1 MMLRPE
7 YFEGKADR
15 ILEIYERLEN
25 FILRDIARRILKSG
39 KIIATA
45 DRLLYRLEQLGES
58 RDEIQRRIMELT
70 DLSEKELRKLLRGA
84 VLTSWEDDA
93 VTLSE
98 MGIVAQSPLENAR
111 YMAVIEAEYIKSR
124 AELKNLTRTTLEQSQ
139 KDLVALLDEADV
151 RVASGV
157 QSYPA
162 AIADVLDAYAGRGV
176 MVDYPTGTRRTL
188 EAAVRCC
195 VVTSMNQTA
204 AQLTNRYIVDSGT
217 EYVLTSAHLGARVRR
232 DGQPL
237 LAGHDEWQGRVFKID
252 GSEPGYPNLLESTGY
267 DIDLTT
273 GEGRV
278 LDMRGLHG
286 YNCRHGHMLFDKRMK
301 NSWRNAEGNL
311 LDGSGNKITDAENLK
326 RYEDSQ
332 KQRSM
337 ERGIRKTKRQLI
349 VKQEELAWASGA
361 EREKLQQEYD
371 KLAYRLQ
378 GQNRAYNQHCEEN
391 GLQPQY
397 DRNALA
403 GFGYPQQKAANK
415 GAKRHAEKEGTGK

>member
-1 MMLRPE
+1 MLRPE

-15 ILEIYERLEN
+15 ILELYERLEN

-39 KIIATA
+39 KITATA

-98 MGIVAQSPLENAR
+98 MGIAAQSPLENAR

-139 KDLVALLDEADV
+139 KDLVSLLDEADV

-162 AIADVLDAYAGRGV
+162 AIVDVLDAYAGRGV

-188 EAAVRCC
+188 ESAVRCC

-252 GSEPGYPNLLESTGY
+252 GNEPGYPNLLESTGY

-278 LDMRGLHG
+278 VDMRGLHG

-301 NSWRNAEGNL
+301 NPWRDAEGNL

-349 VKQEELAWASGA
+349 VKQEELAWASDT
-361 EREKLQQEYD
+361 EREKRQQEYD

-378 GQNRAYNQHCEEN
+378 GQNRAYNQYCEEH

>member
-1 MMLRPE
+1 MLRPE

-15 ILEIYERLEN
+15 ILELYERLEN

-39 KIIATA
+39 KITATA
-45 DRLLYRLEQLGES
+45 DRLLYRLEQLRES

-98 MGIVAQSPLENAR
+98 MGIAAQSPLENAR

-139 KDLVALLDEADV
+139 KDLVTLLDEADV

-162 AIADVLDAYAGRGV
+162 AIADVLDAYAGRGI
-176 MVDYPTGTRRTL
+176 MVDYPTGARRTL

-278 LDMRGLHG
+278 VDMRGLHG

-301 NSWRNAEGNL
+301 NSWRDAEGNL

>member
-1 MMLRPE
+1 MLRPE

-15 ILEIYERLEN
+15 ILELYERLEN

-39 KIIATA
+39 KITATA

-98 MGIVAQSPLENAR
+98 MGVVAQSPLENAR

-139 KDLVALLDEADV
+139 KDLVTLLDEADV

-162 AIADVLDAYAGRGV
+162 AIADVLDAYAGRGI
-176 MVDYPTGTRRTL
+176 MVDYPTGARRTL

-278 LDMRGLHG
+278 VDMRGLHG

>member
-1 MMLRPE
+1 MLRPE
-7 YFEGKADR
+7 YFVGKADR
-15 ILEIYERLEN
+15 ILELYERLEN

-39 KIIATA
+39 KITATA

-98 MGIVAQSPLENAR
+98 MGVVAQSPLENAR

-139 KDLVALLDEADV
+139 KDLVTLLDEADV

-162 AIADVLDAYAGRGV
+162 AIADVLDAYAGRGI
-176 MVDYPTGTRRTL
+176 MVDYPTGARRTL

-278 LDMRGLHG
+278 VDMRGLHG

-301 NSWRNAEGNL
+301 NSWRDAEGNL

>member
-1 MMLRPE
+1 MLRPE

-15 ILEIYERLEN
+15 ISEIYERLEN
-25 FILRDIARRILKSG
+25 FILRDISRRILKSG
-39 KIIATA
+39 KITATA

-70 DLSEKELRKLLRGA
+70 DLSEKELRKLLRDA

-98 MGIVAQSPLENAR
+98 MGAVAQSPLENAR

-139 KDLVALLDEADV
+139 KDLVTLLDEADV

-162 AIADVLDAYAGRGV
+162 AIADVLDAYAGRGI
-176 MVDYPTGTRRTL
+176 MVDYPTGARRTL

-278 LDMRGLHG
+278 VDMRGLHG
-286 YNCRHGHMLFDKRMK
+286 YNCRHGHMLFDKRMR
-301 NSWRNAEGNL
+301 NPWRDEEGNL

-326 RYEDSQ
+326 RYEESQ
-332 KQRSM
+332 KQRAM
-337 ERGIRKTKRQLI
+337 ERGIRKTKRQMI

-361 EREKLQQEYD
+361 DREKRQQEYD

-378 GQNRAYNQHCEEN
+378 EQNRAYNQYREEHE
-391 GLQPQY
+391 LQPQY
-397 DRNALA
+397 DRNTLA

-415 GAKRHAEKEGTGK
+415 GAKRYAEKEGTGK

>member
-1 MMLRPE
+1 MLRPE

-15 ILEIYERLEN
+15 ILELYERLEN

-39 KIIATA
+39 KITATA
-45 DRLLYRLEQLGES
+45 DRLLYRLEKLGES
-58 RDEIQRRIMELT
+58 RTEIQRRIMELT
-70 DLSEKELRKLLRGA
+70 DLSEKELRKLLRDA

-93 VTLSE
+93 ATLSE
-98 MGIVAQSPLENAR
+98 MGIVAQPPLENAR

-124 AELKNLTRTTLEQSQ
+124 SELKNLTRTTLEQSQ
-139 KDLVALLDEADV
+139 KDLVTLLDEADV

-162 AIADVLDAYAGRGV
+162 AIADVLDAYAGRGI
-176 MVDYPTGTRRTL
+176 MVDYPTGARRTL

-195 VVTSMNQTA
+195 VMTSMNQTA

-278 LDMRGLHG
+278 MNMRGLHG

-301 NSWRNAEGNL
+301 NPWRDEEGNL
-311 LDGSGNKITDAENLK
+311 LDGSGHKITDSENLK

-332 KQRSM
+332 KQRAM

-361 EREKLQQEYD
+361 DREKRQQEYD

-378 GQNRAYNQHCEEN
+378 EQNRAYNQYCEEH

-397 DRNALA
+397 DRNTLA

-415 GAKRHAEKEGTGK
+415 GAKRYAEKEGAGK

>member
-1 MMLRPE
+1 MLRPK

-15 ILEIYERLEN
+15 IVELYERLED

-39 KIIATA
+39 KITATA

-176 MVDYPTGTRRTL
+176 MVDYPTGARRTL

-278 LDMRGLHG
+278 VDMRGLHG
-286 YNCRHGHMLFDKRMK
+286 YNCRHGHMLFDKRMR
-301 NSWRNAEGNL
+301 NPWRDTEGNL
-311 LDGSGNKITDAENLK
+311 LDGSGHKITDAENLK
-326 RYEDSQ
+326 RYQDSQ
-332 KQRSM
+332 KQRAM

-361 EREKLQQEYD
+361 DREKRQQEYD

-378 GQNRAYNQHCEEN
+378 EQNRAYNQYCEEH

-397 DRNALA
+397 DRNTLA

-415 GAKRHAEKEGTGK
+415 GAKRYAEKEGAGK

>member
-1 MMLRPE
+1 
-7 YFEGKADR
+7 
-15 ILEIYERLEN
+15 
-25 FILRDIARRILKSG
+25 
-39 KIIATA
+39 
-45 DRLLYRLEQLGES
+45 
-58 RDEIQRRIMELT
+58 
-70 DLSEKELRKLLRGA
+70 
-84 VLTSWEDDA
+84 
-93 VTLSE
+93 
-98 MGIVAQSPLENAR
+98 
-111 YMAVIEAEYIKSR
+111 
-124 AELKNLTRTTLEQSQ
+124 
-139 KDLVALLDEADV
+139 
-151 RVASGV
+151 
-157 QSYPA
+157 
-162 AIADVLDAYAGRGV
+162 

-188 EAAVRCC
+188 ESAVRCC

-278 LDMRGLHG
+278 VDMRGLHG
-286 YNCRHGHMLFDKRMK
+286 YNCRHGHMLFDKRMR
-301 NSWRNAEGNL
+301 NPWRDAEGNL

-332 KQRSM
+332 KQRAM

-378 GQNRAYNQHCEEN
+378 GQNRAYNQYCEEH

-415 GAKRHAEKEGTGK
+415 GAKRYAENEPI

>member
-1 MMLRPE
+1 MLRPE

-15 ILEIYERLEN
+15 ILELYERLEN

-39 KIIATA
+39 KITATA

-98 MGIVAQSPLENAR
+98 MGVVAQSPLENAR

-139 KDLVALLDEADV
+139 KDLVTLLDEADV

-162 AIADVLDAYAGRGV
+162 AIADVLDAYAGRGI
-176 MVDYPTGTRRTL
+176 MVDYPTGARRTL

-278 LDMRGLHG
+278 VDMRGLHG

-301 NSWRNAEGNL
+301 NSWRDAEGDL

>member
-1 MMLRPE
+1 MLRPE

-15 ILEIYERLEN
+15 ILELYERQEN

-39 KIIATA
+39 KITATA

-98 MGIVAQSPLENAR
+98 MGVVAQSPLENAR

-139 KDLVALLDEADV
+139 KDLVTLLDEADV

-162 AIADVLDAYAGRGV
+162 AIADVLDAYAGRGI
-176 MVDYPTGTRRTL
+176 MVDYPTGARRTL

-278 LDMRGLHG
+278 VDMRGLHG

-301 NSWRNAEGNL
+301 NSWRDAEGNL

>member
-1 MMLRPE
+1 MLRPE

-15 ILEIYERLEN
+15 ILELYERLEN

-39 KIIATA
+39 KITATA

-98 MGIVAQSPLENAR
+98 MGIAAQSPLENAR

-176 MVDYPTGTRRTL
+176 MVDYPTGARRTL

-278 LDMRGLHG
+278 VDMRGLHG

-301 NSWRNAEGNL
+301 NSWRDAEGNL

>member
-1 MMLRPE
+1 MLRPE

-15 ILEIYERLEN
+15 ILELYERLEN

-39 KIIATA
+39 KITATA

-98 MGIVAQSPLENAR
+98 MGVVAQSPLENAR

-139 KDLVALLDEADV
+139 KDLVTLLDEADV

-162 AIADVLDAYAGRGV
+162 AIADVLDAYAGRGI
-176 MVDYPTGTRRTL
+176 MVDYPTGARRTL

-273 GEGRV
+273 GDGRV
-278 LDMRGLHG
+278 VDMRGLHG

-301 NSWRNAEGNL
+301 NSWRDAEGNL

>member
-1 MMLRPE
+1 MLRPE
-7 YFEGKADR
+7 YFDGKADR
-15 ILEIYERLEN
+15 IIEIYERLES

-39 KIIATA
+39 EITATA

-58 RDEIQRRIMELT
+58 RKEIQRRIAELT
-70 DLSEKELRKLLRGA
+70 DMSEKELRKLLRDA
-84 VLTSWEDDA
+84 VMTSWKDDVA
-93 VTLSE
+93 TLSE
-98 MGIVAQSPLENAR
+98 VGIAALSPFENAR
-111 YMAVIEAEYIKSR
+111 YMAVVEAEYIKSR

-176 MVDYPTGTRRTL
+176 MVDYPTGARRTL
-188 EAAVRCC
+188 ESAVRCC

-232 DGQPL
+232 NGQPL
-237 LAGHDEWQGRVFKID
+237 LASHNEWQGRVFKIS

-278 LDMRGLHG
+278 VDMRGLHG
-286 YNCRHGHMLFDKRMK
+286 YNCRHGHTLFDKRMR
-301 NSWRNAEGNL
+301 NPWRDEEGNL
-311 LDGSGNKITDAENLK
+311 LDANGHKITDSENLN

-332 KQRSM
+332 KQRDM

-361 EREKLQQEYD
+361 EREKRQQEYD

-378 GQNRAYNQHCEEN
+378 EQNKDYNQYCEEHE
-391 GLQPQY
+391 LQPQY

-415 GAKRHAEKEGTGK
+415 GAKRYVENGGAGK

>member
-1 MMLRPE
+1 MLRPE

-15 ILEIYERLEN
+15 ISEIYERLEN
-25 FILRDIARRILKSG
+25 FILRDIARRILKSE
-39 KIIATA
+39 KITATA

-70 DLSEKELRKLLRGA
+70 DLSEKELRKLLRDA

-98 MGIVAQSPLENAR
+98 MGVVAQSPLENAR

-139 KDLVALLDEADV
+139 KDLVSLLDEADV

-188 EAAVRCC
+188 ESAVRCC

-252 GSEPGYPNLLESTGY
+252 GSEPGYPNLLIS
-267 DIDLTT
+267 I
-273 GEGRV
+273 
-278 LDMRGLHG
+278 H
-286 YNCRHGHMLFDKRMK
+286 
-301 NSWRNAEGNL
+301 AP
-311 LDGSGNKITDAENLK
+311 
-326 RYEDSQ
+326 
-332 KQRSM
+332 
-337 ERGIRKTKRQLI
+337 
-349 VKQEELAWASGA
+349 ASGA
-361 EREKLQQEYD
+361 TKPGRYLITFSGNVAVPTGETVGEVALGIARDGEIL
-371 KLAYRLQ
+371 
-378 GQNRAYNQHCEEN
+378 GGTVMRATPAAVEQYFNTSSQTYVDVFCGCCEN
-391 GLQPQY
+391 VSIK
-397 DRNALA
+397 NA
-403 GFGYPQQKAANK
+403 
-415 GAKRHAEKEGTGK
+415 GTIPVLVDNPNITAVRVCG

>member
-1 MMLRPE
+1 MLRPE

-15 ILEIYERLEN
+15 ILELYERLEN

-39 KIIATA
+39 KITATA

-98 MGIVAQSPLENAR
+98 MGVVAQSPLENAR

-139 KDLVALLDEADV
+139 KDLVTLLDEADV

-162 AIADVLDAYAGRGV
+162 AIADVLDAYAGRGI
-176 MVDYPTGTRRTL
+176 MVDYPTGARRTL

-278 LDMRGLHG
+278 VDMRGLHG

-301 NSWRNAEGNL
+301 NSWRDAEGNL

-349 VKQEELAWASGA
+349 VKQEELAWAPGA

>member
-1 MMLRPE
+1 MLRPE

-15 ILEIYERLEN
+15 ILELYERLEN

-39 KIIATA
+39 KITATA

-98 MGIVAQSPLENAR
+98 MGIAAQSPLENAR

-139 KDLVALLDEADV
+139 KDLVSLLDEADV

-162 AIADVLDAYAGRGV
+162 AIADVLDAYAGRGI
-176 MVDYPTGTRRTL
+176 MVDYPTGARRTL

-278 LDMRGLHG
+278 VDMRGLHG

-301 NSWRNAEGNL
+301 NSWRDAEGNL

>member
-1 MMLRPE
+1 MLRPE

-15 ILEIYERLEN
+15 ILELYERLEN

-39 KIIATA
+39 KITATA

-278 LDMRGLHG
+278 VDMRGLHG

-301 NSWRNAEGNL
+301 NSWRDAEGNL

>member
-1 MMLRPE
+1 MLRPE

-15 ILEIYERLEN
+15 ILELYERLEN

-39 KIIATA
+39 KITATA

-98 MGIVAQSPLENAR
+98 MGVVAQSPLENAR

-139 KDLVALLDEADV
+139 KDLVTLLDEADV

-162 AIADVLDAYAGRGV
+162 AIADVLDAYAGRGI
-176 MVDYPTGTRRTL
+176 MVDYPTGARRTL

-237 LAGHDEWQGRVFKID
+237 LAGHDEWQGRGFKID

-278 LDMRGLHG
+278 VDMRGLHG

-301 NSWRNAEGNL
+301 NSWRDAEGNL

>member
-1 MMLRPE
+1 M
-7 YFEGKADR
+7 
-15 ILEIYERLEN
+15 
-25 FILRDIARRILKSG
+25 
-39 KIIATA
+39 
-45 DRLLYRLEQLGES
+45 
-58 RDEIQRRIMELT
+58 
-70 DLSEKELRKLLRGA
+70 
-84 VLTSWEDDA
+84 
-93 VTLSE
+93 
-98 MGIVAQSPLENAR
+98 
-111 YMAVIEAEYIKSR
+111 
-124 AELKNLTRTTLEQSQ
+124 
-139 KDLVALLDEADV
+139 
-151 RVASGV
+151 
-157 QSYPA
+157 
-162 AIADVLDAYAGRGV
+162 
-176 MVDYPTGTRRTL
+176 
-188 EAAVRCC
+188 
-195 VVTSMNQTA
+195 
-204 AQLTNRYIVDSGT
+204 
-217 EYVLTSAHLGARVRR
+217 
-232 DGQPL
+232 

-278 LDMRGLHG
+278 VDMRGLHG

-301 NSWRNAEGNL
+301 NPWRDAEGNL

-378 GQNRAYNQHCEEN
+378 GQNRAYNQYCEEH

-415 GAKRHAEKEGTGK
+415 GAKRYAENEPI

>member
-1 MMLRPE
+1 MLRPE

-15 ILEIYERLEN
+15 ILELYERLEN

-39 KIIATA
+39 KITATA

-98 MGIVAQSPLENAR
+98 MGVVAQSPLENAR

-139 KDLVALLDEADV
+139 KDLVTLLDEADV

-162 AIADVLDAYAGRGV
+162 AIADVLDAYAGRGI
-176 MVDYPTGTRRTL
+176 MVDYPTGARRTL

-278 LDMRGLHG
+278 VDMRGLHG

-301 NSWRNAEGNL
+301 NSWRDAEGNL

>member
-1 MMLRPE
+1 MLRPE

-15 ILEIYERLEN
+15 ISEIYERLEN
-25 FILRDIARRILKSG
+25 FILRDISRRILKSG
-39 KIIATA
+39 KITATA

-70 DLSEKELRKLLRGA
+70 DLSEKELRKLLRDA

-98 MGIVAQSPLENAR
+98 MGAVAQSPLENAR

-139 KDLVALLDEADV
+139 KDLVTLLDEADV

-162 AIADVLDAYAGRGV
+162 AIADVLDAYAGRGI
-176 MVDYPTGTRRTL
+176 MVDYPTGARRTL

-278 LDMRGLHG
+278 VDMRGLHG
-286 YNCRHGHMLFDKRMK
+286 YNCRHGHMLFDKRMR
-301 NSWRNAEGNL
+301 NPWRDEEGNL

-326 RYEDSQ
+326 RYEESQ
-332 KQRSM
+332 KQRAM
-337 ERGIRKTKRQLI
+337 ERGIRKTKRQMI

-361 EREKLQQEYD
+361 DREKRQQEYD

-378 GQNRAYNQHCEEN
+378 EQNRAYNQYREEH

-397 DRNALA
+397 DRNTLA

-415 GAKRHAEKEGTGK
+415 GAKRYAEKEGTGK

>member
-1 MMLRPE
+1 MLRPE

-15 ILEIYERLEN
+15 ILEVYERLEN

-39 KIIATA
+39 KITATA

-98 MGIVAQSPLENAR
+98 MGVVAQSPLENAR

-139 KDLVALLDEADV
+139 KDLVTLLDEADV

-162 AIADVLDAYAGRGV
+162 AIADVLDAYAGRGI
-176 MVDYPTGTRRTL
+176 MVDYPTGARRTL

-278 LDMRGLHG
+278 VDMRGLHG

-301 NSWRNAEGNL
+301 NSWRDAEGNL

>member
-93 VTLSE
+93 VTQSE

-278 LDMRGLHG
+278 VDMRGLHG

>member
-1 MMLRPE
+1 MLRPE

-15 ILEIYERLEN
+15 ILELYERLEN

-39 KIIATA
+39 KITATA

-98 MGIVAQSPLENAR
+98 MGIAAQSPLENAR

-139 KDLVALLDEADV
+139 KDLVTLLDEADV

-162 AIADVLDAYAGRGV
+162 AIADVLDAYAGRGI
-176 MVDYPTGTRRTL
+176 MVDYPTGARRTL

-278 LDMRGLHG
+278 VDMRGLHG

-301 NSWRNAEGNL
+301 NSWRDAEGNL

>member
-1 MMLRPE
+1 MLRPE

-15 ILEIYERLEN
+15 ILELYERLEN

-39 KIIATA
+39 KITATA

-98 MGIVAQSPLENAR
+98 MGIAAQSPLENAR

-139 KDLVALLDEADV
+139 KDLVSLLDEADV

-188 EAAVRCC
+188 ESAVRCC

-252 GSEPGYPNLLESTGY
+252 GSEPGYPNLLE
-267 DIDLTT
+267 
-273 GEGRV
+273 
-278 LDMRGLHG
+278 
-286 YNCRHGHMLFDKRMK
+286 
-301 NSWRNAEGNL
+301 
-311 LDGSGNKITDAENLK
+311 
-326 RYEDSQ
+326 
-332 KQRSM
+332 
-337 ERGIRKTKRQLI
+337 
-349 VKQEELAWASGA
+349 
-361 EREKLQQEYD
+361 
-371 KLAYRLQ
+371 
-378 GQNRAYNQHCEEN
+378 
-391 GLQPQY
+391 
-397 DRNALA
+397 
-403 GFGYPQQKAANK
+403 
-415 GAKRHAEKEGTGK
+415 